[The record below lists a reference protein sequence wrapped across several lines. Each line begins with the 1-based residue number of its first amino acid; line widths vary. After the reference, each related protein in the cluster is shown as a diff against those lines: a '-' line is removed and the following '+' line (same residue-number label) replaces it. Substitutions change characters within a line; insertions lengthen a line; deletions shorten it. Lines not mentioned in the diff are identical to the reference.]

1 MTFQPVKSTPNIV
14 PVASQ
19 KSQLSKSAQAN
30 LANQGPA
37 KPRTGRSP
45 RRKTSPGLVAQR
57 AIISVAKVSSI
68 LSFIIVSSTLAVYG
82 GTIHGQMKW
91 TEKYQRLEKLRR
103 NEQQLSIANELLK
116 NQIAQQAES
125 VDTDADTT
133 SQNNVRRI
141 FLEPAPSRP
150 APVISPAP
158 DVIPVSPS
166 PTSINRPIGY

>member
-1 MTFQPVKSTPNIV
+1 MSFQPVKSTPNIV
-14 PVASQ
+14 PVASR
-19 KSQLSKSAQAN
+19 KSQLSKSAPAN
-30 LANQGPA
+30 LANQGQS
-37 KPRTGRSP
+37 KPPTGRSP
-45 RRKTSPGLVAQR
+45 RRKTHGGLVAQR

-68 LSFIIVSSTLAVYG
+68 LSFMIVSSTLAVYG

-125 VDTDADTT
+125 ADTGLV
-133 SQNNVRRI
+133 SQNNVKRI

-158 DVIPVSPS
+158 ELLPASPK
-166 PTSINRPIGY
+166 SINRPIGY

>member
-1 MTFQPVKSTPNIV
+1 MTFQPVKSAPNIV
-14 PVASQ
+14 PLASR
-19 KSQLSKSAQAN
+19 KSQLSKSAPAN
-30 LANQGPA
+30 LATPGQTKSLN
-37 KPRTGRSP
+37 GRSP
-45 RRKTSPGLVAQR
+45 RRKTPAGLVAQR
-57 AIISVAKVSSI
+57 IIISVAKVSSI
-68 LSFIIVSSTLAVYG
+68 FSFIIVSITLAVYG

-125 VDTDADTT
+125 ADTDTT
-133 SQNNVRRI
+133 SQNNVKRI

-158 DVIPVSPS
+158 DLVPAS
-166 PTSINRPIGY
+166 PTPQSINRPIGY

>member
-1 MTFQPVKSTPNIV
+1 MTFQPVKSTPNIL
-14 PVASQ
+14 PLASK

-30 LANQGPA
+30 LANQGQA
-37 KPRTGRSP
+37 KPLTGRSP
-45 RRKTSPGLVAQR
+45 RQKTHPGLVVQR
-57 AIISVAKVSSI
+57 TIISVAKVSSI
-68 LSFIIVSSTLAVYG
+68 FSFMIVSSTLAVYG

-125 VDTDADTT
+125 ADTGLV
-133 SQNNVRRI
+133 SQNNVKRI

-150 APVISPAP
+150 APVISPVPDLLPASPAP
-158 DVIPVSPS
+158 KN
-166 PTSINRPIGY
+166 INRPIGY

>member
-1 MTFQPVKSTPNIV
+1 MTFQPVKSTPNIL
-14 PVASQ
+14 PLASQ

-30 LANQGPA
+30 LVNQGQS
-37 KPRTGRSP
+37 KPPTGRSP
-45 RRKTSPGLVAQR
+45 RQKKHPGLVAQR
-57 AIISVAKVSSI
+57 AIISVAKVSSL

-103 NEQQLSIANELLK
+103 NEQQLTIANELLK

-125 VDTDADTT
+125 ADTGLV
-133 SQNNVRRI
+133 SQNNVKRI

-150 APVISPAP
+150 APVISPVPELVPA
-158 DVIPVSPS
+158 SPS
-166 PTSINRPIGY
+166 PKNINRPIGY